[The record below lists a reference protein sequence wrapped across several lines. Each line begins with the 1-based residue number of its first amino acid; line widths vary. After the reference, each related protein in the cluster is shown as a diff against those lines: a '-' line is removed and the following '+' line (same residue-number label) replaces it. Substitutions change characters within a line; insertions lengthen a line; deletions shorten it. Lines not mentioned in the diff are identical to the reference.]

1 MSILTVES
9 GQRAPE
15 LGLLGENRKRPVPSA
30 RQALAFAHVP
40 LAISGT
46 VWWLF
51 FIAYWIPEFHNFPGG
66 DFLLTQL
73 SPLASP
79 GLSSQGQP
87 VVAIQA
93 QRTGVM
99 SGFLLLAA
107 LAIPPL
113 SRTRYWLARLSLMV
127 ISYLAVVA
135 IAVSLLGVVV
145 RGQFRETALGVI
157 GLGVWIVAALI
168 TSWRSVWVDVA
179 TLPIRPKRALW
190 LLALYV
196 LFAPAPLAV
205 GRWLFTPELRG
216 AAVSVLDSGLT
227 LRWAALLTPI
237 SLPLY
242 LAGLMVGVLVACVYA
257 YIPPRWPGERRRTP
271 ILVAAPTVVLL
282 LITSGA
288 ASAAGP
294 DRVTRLASASPIDDV
309 TFSCGHWIDDQ
320 MLGGPTR
327 TLIVAG
333 VHCDRATSYAGYRRT
348 GGNQLDGSLM
358 PIRATLPDGT
368 ALTSRSISA
377 RYGDIVVMA
386 TTTRLDAAA
395 DTVVAIRLSD
405 GDRAWRFSC
414 VDGRP
419 LGVRFAGGNDPADP
433 TAGRIT
439 RGDEEDAV
447 EVSCTDGDRLLDPTT
462 GVVLTR

>member
-1 MSILTVES
+1 MSILTVEH
-9 GQRAPE
+9 GQQAPE
-15 LGLLGENRKRPVPSA
+15 LGLIGESRKRPIPTA
-30 RQALAFAHVP
+30 RQALAFVHVP

-73 SPLASP
+73 SVLASP
-79 GLSSQGQP
+79 GLSSHGEP

-93 QRTGVM
+93 DRTGVM
-99 SGFLLLAA
+99 AGFLLLAA
-107 LAIPPL
+107 LALPPL
-113 SRTRYWLARLSLMV
+113 SRTRYWLARLGLVV

-135 IAVSLLGVVV
+135 VAVSLLGVIV
-145 RGQFRETALGVI
+145 REQFRDTALGVI
-157 GLGVWIVAALI
+157 GLLVWIVAALV
-168 TSWRSVWVDVA
+168 TSWRSVWVDVD

-190 LLALYV
+190 LLALYA

-257 YIPPRWPGERRRTP
+257 YVPPRWPGTRRRTP
-271 ILVAAPTVVLL
+271 VFVGVPTLVLL
-282 LITSGA
+282 LITSSA

-294 DRVTRLASASPIDDV
+294 VRVAHLTTATPAGDV
-309 TFSCGHWIDDQ
+309 TFSCGHWINDQ
-320 MLGGPTR
+320 MLGEPTR
-327 TLIVAG
+327 TLIVTG
-333 VHCDRATSYAGYRRT
+333 VRCDKATSYAGYRRT
-348 GGNQLDGSLM
+348 GGTPLDSSLL

-368 ALTSRSISA
+368 ALTGTFISA

-386 TTTRLDAAA
+386 TTTRLDART
-395 DTVVAIRLSD
+395 DTVVAVRLSD
-405 GDRAWRFSC
+405 GGRAWRFSC

-419 LGVRFAGGNDPADP
+419 MGVRFAGGNDPADP

-439 RGDEEDAV
+439 HGEEPDAV
-447 EVSCTDGDRLLDPTT
+447 EVSCSDGDRRLDPTT
-462 GVVLTR
+462 GTALP